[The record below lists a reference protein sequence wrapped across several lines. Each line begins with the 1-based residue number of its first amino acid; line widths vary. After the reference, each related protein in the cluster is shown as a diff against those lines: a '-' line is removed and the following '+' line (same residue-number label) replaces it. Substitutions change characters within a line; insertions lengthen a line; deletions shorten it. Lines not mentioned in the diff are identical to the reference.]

1 MPKMPLVD
9 TTPSDEQAIEGYTNG
24 HVVDPAQP
32 QKQMIV
38 VQVED
43 TEATKNVSK
52 YIDIIRRVSNN
63 LLAIANVDKN
73 ISNVNKVVDLKDE
86 MNSVLDVKESI
97 KKLAVISNELDTLA
111 LNMHAIQEISNDI
124 DTFIALHNDQEE
136 YHFLWGIREHIVGL
150 NESKDKLL
158 MLLAN
163 MKNID
168 INAKGIAKINL
179 VALHMLAVEIVA
191 QNIDLLKFFNNHTEL
206 FKKTVE
212 MYPAL
217 QEFIKYVDIAQELIN
232 IVANLPETLEQFK
245 GDINNLANE
254 MKEKFKALADDRLEQ
269 MEKAYDKFMSESLRL
284 RESILNVDKALTDF
298 KLKSMEEYTVLRES
312 IAGVKQDLAK
322 SKEQIEGNI
331 NEVEKNILIK
341 VNKLELDFNANLNKS
356 EKNTAEKICKIE
368 QDLAK
373 IKCELKNSILAELKL
388 EGAKQVQT
396 TAVTT
401 GVRESYNYNDWGI
414 IGNGDT
420 INWGVIGNANN
431 NWGIIGNGDAI
442 NLEIIGN
449 GNTKSNWE
457 IIGSQTA
464 NTNKDI
470 KITKSNTD
478 EDEDDVI
485 IID

>member
-9 TTPSDEQAIEGYTNG
+9 TTPSDEQAIEGYANG
-24 HVVDPAQP
+24 HVVDPTQP

-73 ISNVNKVVDLKDE
+73 INSVNKVVDLKDE

-97 KKLAVISNELDTLA
+97 RRLAVISNELDTLA
-111 LNMHAIQEISNDI
+111 LNMHAIQEISNNL

-206 FKKTVE
+206 FEKTVE

-217 QEFIKYVDIAQELIN
+217 QEFLKYVDIAQELVD
-232 IVANLPETLEQFK
+232 IVTNLPETLEQFK
-245 GDINNLANE
+245 GDMNNLANE
-254 MKEKFKALADDRLEQ
+254 MTEKFKALADDRLEQ
-269 MEKAYDKFMSESLRL
+269 MERAYDKFMSESLRL
-284 RESILNVDKALTDF
+284 RESILDVDKALTDF
-298 KLKSMEEYTVLRES
+298 KLKSMEEYTVLREG
-312 IAGVKQDLAK
+312 IARFKEDLAK
-322 SKEQIEGNI
+322 SQEQIQNDI
-331 NEVEKNILIK
+331 NEVEKNAIK
-341 VNKLELDFNANLNKS
+341 KLADIELNLSNAIEIVKKDNAEFKLEITK
-356 EKNTAEKICKIE
+356 
-368 QDLAK
+368 Q
-373 IKCELKNSILAELKL
+373 LKNSSNGDGTALRELENIVNSFKNTTNNTLATIQEDIRQLKSRP
-388 EGAKQVQT
+388 T
-396 TAVTT
+396 TAVQ
-401 GVRESYNYNDWGI
+401 E
-414 IGNGDT
+414 
-420 INWGVIGNANN
+420 
-431 NWGIIGNGDAI
+431 
-442 NLEIIGN
+442 
-449 GNTKSNWE
+449 NTWE
-457 IIGSQTA
+457 II
-464 NTNKDI
+464 
-470 KITKSNTD
+470 
-478 EDEDDVI
+478 
-485 IID
+485 

>member
-1 MPKMPLVD
+1 MPKMPLLD
-9 TTPSDEQAIEGYTNG
+9 TAPSDEQAIEGYANG
-24 HVVDPAQP
+24 HVVNPVQP

-38 VQVED
+38 VKAKD

-52 YIDIIRRVSNN
+52 NLELINRVSNN

-86 MNSVLDVKESI
+86 IENVLSVKEGISR
-97 KKLAVISNELDTLA
+97 LAVIANELDALA
-111 LNMHAIQEISNDI
+111 LNIPAIQEISKNL
-124 DTFIALHNDQEE
+124 DTFTALHNDQEE

-212 MYPAL
+212 LYPAL
-217 QEFIKYVDIAQELIN
+217 QEFIKYVDIAQELIA

-254 MKEKFKALADDRLEQ
+254 MREKFKALADDRLEQ
-269 MEKAYDKFMSESLRL
+269 MQRAYDKFMSESLRL

-298 KLKSMEEYTVLRES
+298 KLKSMEEYTVLREN
-312 IAGVKQDLAK
+312 IAK
-322 SKEQIEGNI
+322 SREQLEGDI
-331 NEVEKNILIK
+331 NEVEKNILTK
-341 VNKLELDFNANLNKS
+341 VNQLELDFNTNLDKN
-356 EKNTAEKICKIE
+356 EKNTAEKISKLKE
-368 QDLAK
+368 DLVK
-373 IKCELKNSILAELKL
+373 VKL
-388 EGAKQVQT
+388 EVAKQT
-396 TAVTT
+396 TAVRA
-401 GVRESYNYNDWGI
+401 GVSCNCSRW
-414 IGNGDT
+414 
-420 INWGVIGNANN
+420 
-431 NWGIIGNGDAI
+431 
-442 NLEIIGN
+442 EIIGN
-449 GNTKSNWE
+449 GN
-457 IIGSQTA
+457 
-464 NTNKDI
+464 KDI
-470 KITKSNTD
+470 KITESNTN
-478 EDEDDVI
+478 EDDVI
-485 IID
+485 LID

>member
-1 MPKMPLVD
+1 MPKMPLLD
-9 TTPSDEQAIEGYTNG
+9 TAPKDEQAIEGYANG
-24 HVVDPAQP
+24 HVVDPVQP

-52 YIDIIRRVSNN
+52 NLELINRVSNN

-73 ISNVNKVVDLKDE
+73 INSVNKVVDLKDE

-97 KKLAVISNELDTLA
+97 RRLGVISNELDTLA
-111 LNMHAIQEISNDI
+111 LNMPAIQEISNNI

-217 QEFIKYVDIAQELIN
+217 QEFIKYVDIAGELIA

-254 MKEKFKALADDRLEQ
+254 MREKFKALADDRLEQ
-269 MEKAYDKFMSESLRL
+269 MEKAYDKFMSESLKL
-284 RESILNVDKALTDF
+284 RESILDIDKALSDF

-312 IAGVKQDLAK
+312 IAKSKEDLAK
-322 SKEQIEGNI
+322 SKEQIQGDI
-331 NEVEKNILIK
+331 NKVEKNILKKI
-341 VNKLELDFNANLNKS
+341 NQLELDFNTNLSNS
-356 EKNTAEKICKIE
+356 EKNTTEKISKLK
-368 QDLAK
+368 D
-373 IKCELKNSILAELKL
+373 ELENSITALRL
-388 EGAKQVQT
+388 EVAKQLQT
-396 TAVTT
+396 TAVRA
-401 GVRESYNYNDWGI
+401 GVSCNCSRW
-414 IGNGDT
+414 
-420 INWGVIGNANN
+420 
-431 NWGIIGNGDAI
+431 
-442 NLEIIGN
+442 EIIGN
-449 GNTKSNWE
+449 GN
-457 IIGSQTA
+457 
-464 NTNKDI
+464 KDI
-470 KITKSNTD
+470 KITESNTN
-478 EDEDDVI
+478 EDDVI
-485 IID
+485 LID

>member
-1 MPKMPLVD
+1 MPKMPLLD
-9 TTPSDEQAIEGYTNG
+9 TAPKDEQAIEGYANG
-24 HVVDPAQP
+24 HVVDPVQP

-52 YIDIIRRVSNN
+52 NLELINRVSNN

-73 ISNVNKVVDLKDE
+73 INSVNKVVDLKDE

-97 KKLAVISNELDTLA
+97 RRLGVISNELDTLA
-111 LNMHAIQEISNDI
+111 LNMPAIQEISNNI

-217 QEFIKYVDIAQELIN
+217 QEFIKYVDIAGELIA

-254 MKEKFKALADDRLEQ
+254 MREKFKALADDRLEQ

-284 RESILNVDKALTDF
+284 RESILDIDKALSDF
-298 KLKSMEEYTVLRES
+298 KLKSIEEYTVLRES
-312 IAGVKQDLAK
+312 IAK
-322 SKEQIEGNI
+322 SREQIEGDI
-331 NEVEKNILIK
+331 NEVEKNILKK
-341 VNKLELDFNANLNKS
+341 VNQLELDFNTNLDKN
-356 EKNTAEKICKIE
+356 EKNTAEKISKLKE
-368 QDLAK
+368 DLVK
-373 IKCELKNSILAELKL
+373 VKL
-388 EGAKQVQT
+388 EVAKQT
-396 TAVTT
+396 TAVRA
-401 GVRESYNYNDWGI
+401 GVSCNCSRW
-414 IGNGDT
+414 
-420 INWGVIGNANN
+420 
-431 NWGIIGNGDAI
+431 
-442 NLEIIGN
+442 EIIGN
-449 GNTKSNWE
+449 GN
-457 IIGSQTA
+457 
-464 NTNKDI
+464 KDI
-470 KITKSNTD
+470 KITESNTN
-478 EDEDDVI
+478 EDDVI
-485 IID
+485 LID

>member
-1 MPKMPLVD
+1 MPKMPLLD
-9 TTPSDEQAIEGYTNG
+9 TAPKDEQAIEGYTNG
-24 HVVDPAQP
+24 HVVNPVQP

-38 VQVED
+38 VKAKD

-52 YIDIIRRVSNN
+52 NLELINRVSNN

-73 ISNVNKVVDLKDE
+73 ISSVNKVVDLKDE

-97 KKLAVISNELDTLA
+97 RRLAVIANELDTLA
-111 LNMHAIQEISNDI
+111 LNIPAIQEISNNI
-124 DTFIALHNDQEE
+124 DTFTALHKDQEE

-217 QEFIKYVDIAQELIN
+217 QEFIKYVDIAGELIA

-254 MKEKFKALADDRLEQ
+254 MREKFKALADDRLEQ
-269 MEKAYDKFMSESLRL
+269 MQKAYDKFMSESLRL

-331 NEVEKNILIK
+331 NEVEKNILKKI
-341 VNKLELDFNANLNKS
+341 NQLELDFNANLDKN
-356 EKNTAEKICKIE
+356 EKNTAEKISKLKE
-368 QDLAK
+368 DLVK
-373 IKCELKNSILAELKL
+373 VKL
-388 EGAKQVQT
+388 EVAKQT
-396 TAVTT
+396 TAVRA
-401 GVRESYNYNDWGI
+401 GVSCNCNRW
-414 IGNGDT
+414 
-420 INWGVIGNANN
+420 
-431 NWGIIGNGDAI
+431 
-442 NLEIIGN
+442 EIIGN
-449 GNTKSNWE
+449 GN
-457 IIGSQTA
+457 
-464 NTNKDI
+464 KDI
-470 KITKSNTD
+470 KITESNTN
-478 EDEDDVI
+478 EDDVI
-485 IID
+485 LID

>member
-1 MPKMPLVD
+1 MPKMLLVN
-9 TTPSDEQAIEGYTNG
+9 TTPKDEQAIEGYTNG
-24 HVVDPAQP
+24 HVVDSTQP
-32 QKQMIV
+32 QKQMV
-38 VQVED
+38 VVTVED

-52 YIDIIRRVSNN
+52 NLDVINRVSNN

-73 ISNVNKVVDLKDE
+73 ISKVNKLIDLKDE
-86 MNSVLDVKESI
+86 IESVLDVKESI
-97 KKLAVISNELDTLA
+97 RRLAVISNELDTLA
-111 LNMHAIQEISNDI
+111 LNMHAIQEISNNI
-124 DTFIALHNDQEE
+124 DTFTALHNDQEE

-217 QEFIKYVDIAQELIN
+217 QEFIKYVDIAQKLID

-254 MKEKFKALADDRLEQ
+254 MREKFKALADDRLEQ

-312 IAGVKQDLAK
+312 IAK
-322 SKEQIEGNI
+322 SREQLEGDI
-331 NEVEKNILIK
+331 NEVEKNTILAISK
-341 VNKLELDFNANLNKS
+341 VKDNLEDALNTHEKEAFKRLADIELNLSNAIEVVKKNNAEFKLEV
-356 EKNTAEKICKIE
+356 T
-368 QDLAK
+368 
-373 IKCELKNSILAELKL
+373 
-388 EGAKQVQT
+388 KQLQNQVVQT
-396 TAVTT
+396 ST
-401 GVRESYNYNDWGI
+401 
-414 IGNGDT
+414 
-420 INWGVIGNANN
+420 
-431 NWGIIGNGDAI
+431 
-442 NLEIIGN
+442 
-449 GNTKSNWE
+449 WE
-457 IIGSQTA
+457 II
-464 NTNKDI
+464 
-470 KITKSNTD
+470 
-478 EDEDDVI
+478 
-485 IID
+485 

>member
-9 TTPSDEQAIEGYTNG
+9 TTPSDEQAIEGYANG
-24 HVVDPAQP
+24 HVVDPIQP

-97 KKLAVISNELDTLA
+97 RRLAVISNELDTLA
-111 LNMHAIQEISNDI
+111 LNMHAIQEISNNI
-124 DTFIALHNDQEE
+124 DTFTALHKDQEE

-217 QEFIKYVDIAQELIN
+217 QEFIKYVDIAQQLID

-254 MKEKFKALADDRLEQ
+254 MREKFKALADDRLEQ

-284 RESILNVDKALTDF
+284 RESILDVDKALTDF
-298 KLKSMEEYTVLRES
+298 KLKSMEEYTVLREG
-312 IAGVKQDLAK
+312 IARFKEDLAK
-322 SKEQIEGNI
+322 SQEQIQNDI
-331 NEVEKNILIK
+331 NEVEKNAIK
-341 VNKLELDFNANLNKS
+341 KLADIELNLSNAIEIVKKDNAEFKLEITK
-356 EKNTAEKICKIE
+356 
-368 QDLAK
+368 Q
-373 IKCELKNSILAELKL
+373 LKNSSNGDGTALKELENIVNSFKNTTNNTLATIQEDIRQLKSRP
-388 EGAKQVQT
+388 T
-396 TAVTT
+396 TAVQ
-401 GVRESYNYNDWGI
+401 E
-414 IGNGDT
+414 
-420 INWGVIGNANN
+420 
-431 NWGIIGNGDAI
+431 
-442 NLEIIGN
+442 
-449 GNTKSNWE
+449 NTWE
-457 IIGSQTA
+457 II
-464 NTNKDI
+464 
-470 KITKSNTD
+470 
-478 EDEDDVI
+478 
-485 IID
+485 

>member
-1 MPKMPLVD
+1 MPKMPLLD
-9 TTPSDEQAIEGYTNG
+9 TAPKDEQAIEGYANG
-24 HVVDPAQP
+24 HVVDPVQP

-52 YIDIIRRVSNN
+52 NLELINRVSNN

-73 ISNVNKVVDLKDE
+73 INSVNKVVDLKDE

-97 KKLAVISNELDTLA
+97 RRLGVISNELDTLA
-111 LNMHAIQEISNDI
+111 LNMPAIQEISNNI

-217 QEFIKYVDIAQELIN
+217 QEFIKYVDIAGELIA

-254 MKEKFKALADDRLEQ
+254 MREKFKALADDRLEQ
-269 MEKAYDKFMSESLRL
+269 MQKAYDKFMSESLRL
-284 RESILNVDKALTDF
+284 RESILDIDKALSDF
-298 KLKSMEEYTVLRES
+298 KLKSIEEYTVLRES
-312 IAGVKQDLAK
+312 IAK
-322 SKEQIEGNI
+322 SRQQLEGDI
-331 NEVEKNILIK
+331 NKVEKNILKK
-341 VNKLELDFNANLNKS
+341 VNQLELDFNANLDKN
-356 EKNTAEKICKIE
+356 EKNTAEKISKLKE
-368 QDLAK
+368 DLVK
-373 IKCELKNSILAELKL
+373 VKL
-388 EGAKQVQT
+388 EVAKQT
-396 TAVTT
+396 TAVRA
-401 GVRESYNYNDWGI
+401 GVSCNCSRW
-414 IGNGDT
+414 
-420 INWGVIGNANN
+420 
-431 NWGIIGNGDAI
+431 
-442 NLEIIGN
+442 EIIGN
-449 GNTKSNWE
+449 GN
-457 IIGSQTA
+457 
-464 NTNKDI
+464 KDI
-470 KITKSNTD
+470 KITESNTN
-478 EDEDDVI
+478 EDDVI
-485 IID
+485 LID

>member
-9 TTPSDEQAIEGYTNG
+9 TTPSDEQAIEGYANG
-24 HVVDPAQP
+24 HVVDPTQP

-52 YIDIIRRVSNN
+52 NLDVINRVSNN

-73 ISNVNKVVDLKDE
+73 ISKVNKLIDLKDE
-86 MNSVLDVKESI
+86 IESVLDVKESI
-97 KKLAVISNELDTLA
+97 RRLAVISNELDTLA
-111 LNMHAIQEISNDI
+111 LNMHAIQEISNNL

-163 MKNID
+163 IKNID

-217 QEFIKYVDIAQELIN
+217 QEFIKYVDIAQKLID

-254 MKEKFKALADDRLEQ
+254 MREKFKALADDRLEQ

-312 IAGVKQDLAK
+312 IAK
-322 SKEQIEGNI
+322 SREQLEGDI
-331 NEVEKNILIK
+331 NEVEKNTILAISK
-341 VNKLELDFNANLNKS
+341 VKDNLEDALNTHEKEAFKRLADIELNLSNAIEVVKKNNAEFKLEV
-356 EKNTAEKICKIE
+356 T
-368 QDLAK
+368 
-373 IKCELKNSILAELKL
+373 
-388 EGAKQVQT
+388 KQLQNQVVQT
-396 TAVTT
+396 ST
-401 GVRESYNYNDWGI
+401 
-414 IGNGDT
+414 
-420 INWGVIGNANN
+420 
-431 NWGIIGNGDAI
+431 
-442 NLEIIGN
+442 
-449 GNTKSNWE
+449 WE
-457 IIGSQTA
+457 II
-464 NTNKDI
+464 
-470 KITKSNTD
+470 
-478 EDEDDVI
+478 
-485 IID
+485 

>member
-9 TTPSDEQAIEGYTNG
+9 TTPSDEQAIEGYANG
-24 HVVDPAQP
+24 HVVDPTQP

-73 ISNVNKVVDLKDE
+73 INSVNKVVDLKDE

-97 KKLAVISNELDTLA
+97 RRLAVISNELDTLA
-111 LNMHAIQEISNDI
+111 LNMHAIQEISNNL
-124 DTFIALHNDQEE
+124 DTFIALGNDQEE
-136 YHFLWGIREHIVGL
+136 YHFLWDIRDHIVGL

-217 QEFIKYVDIAQELIN
+217 QEFIKYVDIAQQLID

-254 MKEKFKALADDRLEQ
+254 MREKFKALADDRLEQ

-284 RESILNVDKALTDF
+284 RESILDVDKALTDF
-298 KLKSMEEYTVLRES
+298 KLKSMEEYTVLREG
-312 IAGVKQDLAK
+312 IARFKEDLAK
-322 SKEQIEGNI
+322 SQEQIQNDI
-331 NEVEKNILIK
+331 NEVEKNAIK
-341 VNKLELDFNANLNKS
+341 KLADIELNLSNAIEIVKKDNAEFKLEITK
-356 EKNTAEKICKIE
+356 
-368 QDLAK
+368 Q
-373 IKCELKNSILAELKL
+373 LKNSSNGDGTALRELENIVNSFKNTTNNTLATIQEDIRQLKSRP
-388 EGAKQVQT
+388 T
-396 TAVTT
+396 TAVQ
-401 GVRESYNYNDWGI
+401 E
-414 IGNGDT
+414 
-420 INWGVIGNANN
+420 
-431 NWGIIGNGDAI
+431 
-442 NLEIIGN
+442 
-449 GNTKSNWE
+449 NTWE
-457 IIGSQTA
+457 II
-464 NTNKDI
+464 
-470 KITKSNTD
+470 
-478 EDEDDVI
+478 
-485 IID
+485 

>member
-1 MPKMPLVD
+1 MPKMLLVN
-9 TTPSDEQAIEGYTNG
+9 TTPKDEQAIEGYTNG
-24 HVVDPAQP
+24 HVVDPTQP
-32 QKQMIV
+32 QKQMV
-38 VQVED
+38 VVTVED

-52 YIDIIRRVSNN
+52 NLDVINRVSNN

-73 ISNVNKVVDLKDE
+73 ISKVNKLIDLKDE
-86 MNSVLDVKESI
+86 IESVLDVKESI
-97 KKLAVISNELDTLA
+97 RRLAVISNELDTLA
-111 LNMHAIQEISNDI
+111 LNMHAIQEISNNL
-124 DTFIALHNDQEE
+124 DTFIALHKDQEE

-179 VALHMLAVEIVA
+179 VASHMLAVEIVA

-217 QEFIKYVDIAQELIN
+217 QEFIKYVDIAQQLID

-312 IAGVKQDLAK
+312 IAK
-322 SKEQIEGNI
+322 SREQLEGDI
-331 NEVEKNILIK
+331 NEVEKNTILAISK
-341 VNKLELDFNANLNKS
+341 VKDNLENALNTHEKEAFKRLAGIELNLSNAIEVVKKNNAEFKLEV
-356 EKNTAEKICKIE
+356 T
-368 QDLAK
+368 
-373 IKCELKNSILAELKL
+373 
-388 EGAKQVQT
+388 KQLQNQVVQT
-396 TAVTT
+396 ST
-401 GVRESYNYNDWGI
+401 
-414 IGNGDT
+414 
-420 INWGVIGNANN
+420 
-431 NWGIIGNGDAI
+431 
-442 NLEIIGN
+442 
-449 GNTKSNWE
+449 WE
-457 IIGSQTA
+457 II
-464 NTNKDI
+464 
-470 KITKSNTD
+470 
-478 EDEDDVI
+478 
-485 IID
+485 

>member
-1 MPKMPLVD
+1 MPKMPLLD
-9 TTPSDEQAIEGYTNG
+9 TAPSDEQAIEGYANG
-24 HVVDPAQP
+24 HVVNPVQP

-52 YIDIIRRVSNN
+52 NLELINRVSNN

-73 ISNVNKVVDLKDE
+73 ISSVNKVVDLKDE

-97 KKLAVISNELDTLA
+97 RKLAVIANELDTLA
-111 LNMHAIQEISNDI
+111 LNIPAIQEISNDI
-124 DTFIALHNDQEE
+124 DTFTALHKDQEE
-136 YHFLWGIREHIVGL
+136 YHFLWSIREHIVGL

-217 QEFIKYVDIAQELIN
+217 QEFIKYVDIAGELID

-254 MKEKFKALADDRLEQ
+254 MREKFKALADDRLEQ
-269 MEKAYDKFMSESLRL
+269 MQKAYDKFMSESLKL
-284 RESILNVDKALTDF
+284 RESILDIDKALSDF
-298 KLKSMEEYTVLRES
+298 KLKSMEEYTVLREG
-312 IAGVKQDLAK
+312 IAK
-322 SKEQIEGNI
+322 SREQIQGDI
-331 NEVEKNILIK
+331 NEVEKNILKKI
-341 VNKLELDFNANLNKS
+341 NQLELDFNTNLSNS
-356 EKNTAEKICKIE
+356 EKNTAEKISKLKE
-368 QDLAK
+368 DLVK
-373 IKCELKNSILAELKL
+373 VKL
-388 EGAKQVQT
+388 EVAKQT
-396 TAVTT
+396 TAVRA
-401 GVRESYNYNDWGI
+401 GVSCNCSRW
-414 IGNGDT
+414 
-420 INWGVIGNANN
+420 
-431 NWGIIGNGDAI
+431 
-442 NLEIIGN
+442 EIIGN
-449 GNTKSNWE
+449 GN
-457 IIGSQTA
+457 
-464 NTNKDI
+464 KDI
-470 KITKSNTD
+470 KITESNTN
-478 EDEDDVI
+478 EDDVI
-485 IID
+485 LID

>member
-9 TTPSDEQAIEGYTNG
+9 TTPSDEQAIEGYANG
-24 HVVDPAQP
+24 HVVDPTQP

-73 ISNVNKVVDLKDE
+73 INSVNKVVDLKDE

-97 KKLAVISNELDTLA
+97 RRLAVISNELDTLA
-111 LNMHAIQEISNDI
+111 LNMHAIQEISNNL

-191 QNIDLLKFFNNHTEL
+191 QNIDLLRFFNNHTEL
-206 FKKTVE
+206 FEKTVE

-217 QEFIKYVDIAQELIN
+217 QEFLKYVDIAQELVD
-232 IVANLPETLEQFK
+232 IVTNLPETLEQFK
-245 GDINNLANE
+245 GDMNNLANE
-254 MKEKFKALADDRLEQ
+254 MTEKFKALADDRLEQ
-269 MEKAYDKFMSESLRL
+269 MERAYDKFMSESLRL
-284 RESILNVDKALTDF
+284 RESILDVDKALTDF
-298 KLKSMEEYTVLRES
+298 KLKSMEEYTVLREG
-312 IAGVKQDLAK
+312 IARFKEDLAK
-322 SKEQIEGNI
+322 SQEQIQNDI
-331 NEVEKNILIK
+331 NEVEKNAIK
-341 VNKLELDFNANLNKS
+341 KLADIELNLSNAIEIVKKDNAEFKLEITK
-356 EKNTAEKICKIE
+356 
-368 QDLAK
+368 Q
-373 IKCELKNSILAELKL
+373 LKNSSNGDGTALKELENIVNSFKNTTNNTLATIQEDIRQLKSRP
-388 EGAKQVQT
+388 T
-396 TAVTT
+396 TAVQ
-401 GVRESYNYNDWGI
+401 E
-414 IGNGDT
+414 
-420 INWGVIGNANN
+420 
-431 NWGIIGNGDAI
+431 
-442 NLEIIGN
+442 
-449 GNTKSNWE
+449 NTWE
-457 IIGSQTA
+457 II
-464 NTNKDI
+464 
-470 KITKSNTD
+470 
-478 EDEDDVI
+478 
-485 IID
+485 

>member
-9 TTPSDEQAIEGYTNG
+9 TTPSDEQAIEGYANG
-24 HVVDPAQP
+24 HVVDPTQP

-73 ISNVNKVVDLKDE
+73 INSVNKVVDLKDE

-97 KKLAVISNELDTLA
+97 RRLAVISNELDTLA
-111 LNMHAIQEISNDI
+111 LNMHAIQEISNNL

-191 QNIDLLKFFNNHTEL
+191 QNIDLLRFFNNHTEL
-206 FKKTVE
+206 FEKTVE

-217 QEFIKYVDIAQELIN
+217 QEFLKYVDIAQELVD
-232 IVANLPETLEQFK
+232 IVTNLPETLEQFK
-245 GDINNLANE
+245 GDMNNLANE
-254 MKEKFKALADDRLEQ
+254 MTEKFKALADDRLEQ
-269 MEKAYDKFMSESLRL
+269 MERAYDKFMSESLRL
-284 RESILNVDKALTDF
+284 RESILDVDKALTDF
-298 KLKSMEEYTVLRES
+298 KLKSMEEYTVLREG
-312 IAGVKQDLAK
+312 IARFKEDLAK
-322 SKEQIEGNI
+322 SQEQIQNDI
-331 NEVEKNILIK
+331 NEVEKNAIK
-341 VNKLELDFNANLNKS
+341 KLADIELNLSNAIEIVKKDNAEFKLEITK
-356 EKNTAEKICKIE
+356 
-368 QDLAK
+368 Q
-373 IKCELKNSILAELKL
+373 LKNS
-388 EGAKQVQT
+388 
-396 TAVTT
+396 
-401 GVRESYNYNDWGI
+401 S
-414 IGNGDT
+414 NGDGTALRELENIVNSFKNTTNNTLAT
-420 INWGVIGNANN
+420 IQEDIRQLKSRPTIAVQ
-431 NWGIIGNGDAI
+431 
-442 NLEIIGN
+442 E
-449 GNTKSNWE
+449 NTWE
-457 IIGSQTA
+457 II
-464 NTNKDI
+464 
-470 KITKSNTD
+470 
-478 EDEDDVI
+478 
-485 IID
+485 

>member
-9 TTPSDEQAIEGYTNG
+9 TTPSDEQAIEGYANG
-24 HVVDPAQP
+24 HVVDPTQP

-73 ISNVNKVVDLKDE
+73 INSVNKVVDLKDE

-97 KKLAVISNELDTLA
+97 RRLAVISNELDTLA
-111 LNMHAIQEISNDI
+111 LNMHAIQEISNNL
-124 DTFIALHNDQEE
+124 DTFIALGNDQEE

-206 FKKTVE
+206 FEKTVE

-217 QEFIKYVDIAQELIN
+217 QEFLKYVDIAQELVD
-232 IVANLPETLEQFK
+232 IVTNLPETLEQFK
-245 GDINNLANE
+245 GDMNNLANE
-254 MKEKFKALADDRLEQ
+254 MTEKFKALADDRLEQ
-269 MEKAYDKFMSESLRL
+269 MERAYDKFMSESLRL
-284 RESILNVDKALTDF
+284 RESILDVDKALTDF
-298 KLKSMEEYTVLRES
+298 KLKSMEEYTVLREG
-312 IAGVKQDLAK
+312 IARFKEDLAK
-322 SKEQIEGNI
+322 SQEQIQNDI
-331 NEVEKNILIK
+331 NEVEKNAIK
-341 VNKLELDFNANLNKS
+341 KLADIELNLSNAIEIVKKDNAEFKLEITK
-356 EKNTAEKICKIE
+356 
-368 QDLAK
+368 Q
-373 IKCELKNSILAELKL
+373 LKNSSNGDGTALRELENIVNSFKNTTNNTLATIQEDIRQLKSRP
-388 EGAKQVQT
+388 T
-396 TAVTT
+396 TAVQ
-401 GVRESYNYNDWGI
+401 E
-414 IGNGDT
+414 
-420 INWGVIGNANN
+420 
-431 NWGIIGNGDAI
+431 
-442 NLEIIGN
+442 
-449 GNTKSNWE
+449 NTWE
-457 IIGSQTA
+457 II
-464 NTNKDI
+464 
-470 KITKSNTD
+470 
-478 EDEDDVI
+478 
-485 IID
+485 